1 MTDNAITCH
10 PEKSTMQ
17 PHVPNTQRAVRSISS
32 RLTPDARRA
41 RQRILAHTLA
51 LGRPFNVRKD
61 HGLSSAREIE
71 ELLAQKAMVVDD
83 QGNVPFIYPV
93 SALPTHHRVTLA
105 DGRSFSA
112 MCAID
117 ALGAAFTFGQ
127 DVVIL
132 SKCSVCNEPVR
143 LALRQGRIAHAAPT
157 DTYVLHMDLNQL
169 TDWAA
174 GC

>member
-1 MTDNAITCH
+1 MTENTITRH

-17 PHVPNTQRAVRSISS
+17 PHAPDRPLATRSISS
-32 RLTPDARRA
+32 RLTPEARRA

-51 LGRPFNVRKD
+51 LGRPFNVGQD
-61 HGLSSAREIE
+61 HGLASDREIE
-71 ELLAQKAMVVDD
+71 ELLARKAMVIDD

-105 DGRSFSA
+105 DGRAFSA

-117 ALGAAFTFGQ
+117 AMGAAFTFGQ
-127 DVVIL
+127 DTQIH
-132 SKCSVCNEPVR
+132 SKCSVCNQPVH
-143 LALRQGRIAHAAPT
+143 LALRQGRIAQATPADVH
-157 DTYVLHMDLNQL
+157 VLHMDLNQL

-174 GC
+174 SC

>member
-1 MTDNAITCH
+1 VQPSATDARLAI
-10 PEKSTMQ
+10 
-17 PHVPNTQRAVRSISS
+17 RSIAS
-32 RLTPDARRA
+32 RLTPDARLA

-51 LGRPFNVRKD
+51 LGRPFNIGKD
-61 HGLSSAREIE
+61 HGLASAREIE
-71 ELLAQKAMVVDD
+71 ELLARKAMVVDA

-105 DGRSFSA
+105 DGRTFSA

-117 ALGAAFTFGQ
+117 AMGAAFTFGQ
-127 DVVIL
+127 DTQIH
-132 SKCSVCNEPVR
+132 SKCSVCNEPVH
-143 LALRQGRIAHAAPT
+143 LALRQGRIAQAAPA
-157 DTYVLHMDLNQL
+157 DTHVLHMDLNQL

>member
-10 PEKSTMQ
+10 PEKSNMQ
-17 PHVPNTQRAVRSISS
+17 PHAPERPLAMRSISS
-32 RLTPDARRA
+32 RLTPEARRA
-41 RQRILAHTLA
+41 RRRILAHTLS
-51 LGRPFNVRKD
+51 LGRPFNVGKD
-61 HGLSSAREIE
+61 HGLASDREIE
-71 ELLAQKAMVVDD
+71 ELLARKAMVIDD
-83 QGNVPFIYPV
+83 QGNVPFIYPL

-117 ALGAAFTFGQ
+117 AIGAAFTFGQ
-127 DVVIL
+127 DTHIH
-132 SKCSVCNEPVR
+132 SKCSVCNEPVH
-143 LALRQGRIAHAAPT
+143 LALRQGRIAHAAPA
-157 DTYVLHMDLNQL
+157 DTQVLHMDLNQL